1 MKRSFLV
8 SVIVLA
14 LVVIGIVFYL
24 AKPRPNEIETAP
36 ARVTPGPAEPAAEPA
51 SASTN
56 VVSCAGPIDS
66 HVAIAA
72 LDARHK
78 WARSLLQTNHVSSA
92 LNELRNISTLDP
104 GYPAINLEISQAL
117 LKANRANEAKDA
129 IKLQIEI
136 SDCLANLS
144 QRDTQNYCK
153 TQWASE
159 PQSGC
164 APALLKIN
172 REAHYEDGLVDADI
186 AHGATL
192 RNAAISEPA
201 VVPQPRPRAVPPPI
215 VIPAPA
221 AAPVPKEVATAAPA
235 PKDVAAA
242 APPKEIATAAAPADT
257 TTPATTTTAPAT
269 TPAPK
274 PPPVNI
280 KTTEALEHVGTLAR
294 VCGAVVSK
302 HTAVESNG
310 KPTFVNLD
318 RSFPDQAF
326 TVVVWAVDAAAV
338 GELPSTGSV
347 CVTGT
352 VAMYRGTPQIVLHD
366 AKSWSIASS
375 AP

>member
-1 MKRSFLV
+1 
-8 SVIVLA
+8 
-14 LVVIGIVFYL
+14 
-24 AKPRPNEIETAP
+24 
-36 ARVTPGPAEPAAEPA
+36 VTEF
-51 SASTN
+51 
-56 VVSCAGPIDS
+56 
-66 HVAIAA
+66 
-72 LDARHK
+72 
-78 WARSLLQTNHVSSA
+78 
-92 LNELRNISTLDP
+92 RNISTLDP

-117 LKANRANEAKDA
+117 LKANRASEAKDA

-136 SDCLANLS
+136 SDCLANLP
-144 QRDTQNYCK
+144 QRDTLNYCK
-153 TQWASE
+153 YQFATE

-164 APALLKIN
+164 APELLKIN
-172 REAHYEDGLVDADI
+172 REAHYEAGLVDADL
-186 AHGATL
+186 ARSEASRVAALTAP
-192 RNAAISEPA
+192 AAIA
-201 VVPQPRPRAVPPPI
+201 PQPRPRVVPPP
-215 VIPAPA
+215 VAVPAPA
-221 AAPVPKEVATAAPA
+221 AAPAPKEVATAAPA
-235 PKDVAAA
+235 PKDIAA
-242 APPKEIATAAAPADT
+242 AAAPADT
-257 TTPATTTTAPAT
+257 TPTTTPTTTAATTPAITPAPAT

-326 TVVVWAVDAAAV
+326 TVVVWGVDAAAV
-338 GELPSTGSV
+338 GELPSTGSL

-366 AKSWSIASS
+366 AQSWSIASS